1 VVRSESGD
9 QDGRRGSAL
18 VTGASRGLGA
28 HIARRLAADG
38 WPVAVNYRGDQS
50 GAERVVADI
59 VAAGGR
65 AAAFRADV
73 TDEAEVG
80 DLVAAVE
87 RQLGT
92 VRVVV
97 ANATGPQPLVPA
109 EQVTWQDHLDQLT
122 FFVKS
127 PTLLMRATVA
137 GMRALGG
144 GRIIQIGS
152 DAFERAI
159 PGMSAYNAA
168 KGAQL
173 GLTRTWARE
182 LGKDGITVNTVAPGW
197 IPVERHGEVT
207 AEDSAGYVAEVPLG
221 RLGTPADIA
230 DVVAFVASD
239 ASRFVTGERIT
250 VNGGHT
256 ID

>member
-1 VVRSESGD
+1 MQNVSED
-9 QDGRRGSAL
+9 RGSVL

-28 HIARRLAADG
+28 HIARRLASES
-38 WPVAVNYRGDQS
+38 WSVAVNYRSDAD
-50 GAERVVADI
+50 GAAAVVRDI
-59 VAAGGR
+59 VDAGGR
-65 AAAFRADV
+65 AAAFPGDV
-73 TDEAEVG
+73 TDEEQVRT
-80 DLVAAVE
+80 LVAAV
-87 RQLGT
+87 QADLGP
-92 VRVVV
+92 VQVLV

-109 EQVTWQDHLDQLT
+109 AEVTWQDHLDQLT

-127 PTLLMRATVA
+127 PTLLMQATLP
-137 GMRALGG
+137 GMRARGT

-152 DAFERAI
+152 DAFERALA
-159 PGMSAYNAA
+159 GMSAYNAA
-168 KGAQL
+168 KGAQI

-182 LGKDGITVNTVAPGW
+182 LGEFGITVNVVAPGW
-197 IPVERHGEVT
+197 IPVERHGDVT
-207 AEDSAGYVAEVPLG
+207 EDDTRGYVADVAL
-221 RLGTPADIA
+221 RRMGTPADIA